1 MKYANAR
8 RAAVLVSG
16 QLYHARPSARIALSD
31 TKKSKVHLSAAS
43 KIAVTQS
50 TEGPLVHREALI
62 GALTIVYWLEKEDIA
77 ITTKYESLVNLV
89 KSLGCSYLNDLSIG
103 RYATYISKRIF
114 AVFAVPFISH
124 RK

>member
-16 QLYHARPSARIALSD
+16 QLYHARPSALSD

-62 GALTIVYWLEKEDIA
+62 GALKIV
-77 ITTKYESLVNLV
+77 LVGKGGHCYHN
-89 KSLGCSYLNDLSIG
+89 
-103 RYATYISKRIF
+103 
-114 AVFAVPFISH
+114 
-124 RK
+124 